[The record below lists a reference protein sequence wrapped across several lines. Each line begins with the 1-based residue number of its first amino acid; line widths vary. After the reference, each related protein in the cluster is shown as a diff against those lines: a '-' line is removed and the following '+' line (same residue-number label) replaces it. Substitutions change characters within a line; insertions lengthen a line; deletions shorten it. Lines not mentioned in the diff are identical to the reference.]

1 MKIKIKRYKT
11 KYVLDYLL
19 IMITPIIDTIN
30 GIYIIKHGATGF
42 SLGTVYRLLL
52 LIYVIIRLFKKKAL
66 ILHLIPLIYFPIV
79 GIVRGGINI
88 FNCLTYAF
96 KWILPIVLILHY
108 AFNKEDKL
116 DIKLCLLR
124 TLDFWSVF
132 VPVSLI
138 IEYFLKLGE
147 SSYYDAGFKGLYY
160 STNDIALV
168 LIVCFIYT
176 LWKSFYLD
184 KKNIVWSLLNF
195 ISIVILSTKS
205 SLIFAIISFI
215 YILLSSKKVKVRY
228 IIYFIMLFMFVWKF
242 TGISILMTN
251 FVNRYSNMWD
261 GISGGS
267 LINRFLIFATSGRTL
282 RINTY
287 FNEINTHGN
296 YLINLFFG
304 WVIPD
309 NAHVIEM
316 DWHDLTCQY
325 GIIGFIVLIFEYGT
339 FFLKCNHK
347 VQPFWY
353 ITLICLIYSLL
364 AGHVISGA
372 FSGTAFALVF
382 SLLLLES
389 REFRK
394 F

>member
-1 MKIKIKRYKT
+1 MLFSIFERIF
-11 KYVLDYLL
+11 
-19 IMITPIIDTIN
+19 
-30 GIYIIKHGATGF
+30 ATSFKNFILSFTF
-42 SLGTVYRLLL
+42 S
-52 LIYVIIRLFKKKAL
+52 K
-66 ILHLIPLIYFPIV
+66 
-79 GIVRGGINI
+79 
-88 FNCLTYAF
+88 FNCL
-96 KWILPIVLILHY
+96 
-108 AFNKEDKL
+108 FN
-116 DIKLCLLR
+116 IF
-124 TLDFWSVF
+124 TLN
-132 VPVSLI
+132 
-138 IEYFLKLGE
+138 
-147 SSYYDAGFKGLYY
+147 

-205 SLIFAIISFI
+205 SIIFAIISFI
-215 YILLSSKKVKVRY
+215 YILLYSKKVKVRY